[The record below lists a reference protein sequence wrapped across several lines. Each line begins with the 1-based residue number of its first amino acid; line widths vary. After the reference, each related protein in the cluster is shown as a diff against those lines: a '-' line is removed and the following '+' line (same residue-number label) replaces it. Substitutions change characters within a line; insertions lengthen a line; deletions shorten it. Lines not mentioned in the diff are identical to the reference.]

1 MTKERS
7 GLNFHV
13 YRTGSRTGTVFVL
26 LHGIGVS
33 HRYFR
38 RLSKRLAAVG
48 GTVAFDLPGFGGT
61 ATPAVAVS
69 VERYARAIGSA
80 LDVLGC
86 RDCVIIGQSMGAQ
99 FGVELAVQRP
109 DLVSHLILIGPV
121 VDSERRTLI
130 EQCAALARDTMA
142 EPASANAIVLT
153 DYLRC
158 GPRWYLT
165 ELRQMLRY
173 PIEQRTAA
181 VSQPVLVLRGRSDP
195 IAGEE
200 WCRRLAQTAPSG
212 SFVEIAGRHL
222 VQHSAAHAVF
232 EAIGTFVAAQRE
244 KYPR

>member
-13 YRTGSRTGTVFVL
+13 YRTGSGSGTVFVL

-38 RLSKRLAAVG
+38 RLSRRLAAVG
-48 GTVAFDLPGFGGT
+48 STVAFDLPGFGGT
-61 ATPAVAVS
+61 ETPAAAVS
-69 VERYARAIGSA
+69 VERYAGAIGSA

-99 FGVELAVQRP
+99 FAVELAVQRP
-109 DLVSHLILIGPV
+109 DLVSRLILIGPV
-121 VDSERRTLI
+121 VDSEHRTMI
-130 EQCAALARDTMA
+130 EQCVALVLDTLT

-173 PIEQRTAA
+173 PIEQRTGT

-195 IAGEE
+195 IAGEK
-200 WCRRLAQTAPSG
+200 WCRGLAQAAPAG
-212 SFVEIAGRHL
+212 SFVELPGRHL
-222 VQHSAAHAVF
+222 VQHSAAQSVF
-232 EAIGTFVAAQRE
+232 EAVSAFVAPQRE
-244 KYPR
+244 NYPR